1 MKSPS
6 LKLSQLKIIEYQ
18 NKYYLHMNKI
28 YNHTENLFE
37 KLVSL
42 ATTILGNSIS
52 FLIALCLVL
61 FWWINSLFINN
72 DTHLII
78 GDIIFGV
85 TFLSLFIIQKSF
97 NRFSASLHLK
107 INELVS
113 SHEPA
118 SNAVMN
124 AEIKTEREITELS
137 KEYSELAEQIKDLN
151 EEIKEEFNRELDK
164 TLNEDEN
171 QIKE

>member
-1 MKSPS
+1 
-6 LKLSQLKIIEYQ
+6 
-18 NKYYLHMNKI
+18 MNKI

-42 ATTILGNSIS
+42 ATAILGNSIS

-61 FWWINSLFINN
+61 FWWGNSLFAKA
-72 DTHLII
+72 DAHLII
-78 GDIIFGV
+78 GDIIFGI

-113 SHEPA
+113 SHEHA
-118 SNAVMN
+118 SNTVLN

-137 KEYSELAEQIKDLN
+137 KEYSELAEQIKELDEELN
-151 EEIKEEFNRELDK
+151 GEFERELDS
-164 TLNEDEN
+164 TLDGDEN
-171 QIKE
+171 HLKEL